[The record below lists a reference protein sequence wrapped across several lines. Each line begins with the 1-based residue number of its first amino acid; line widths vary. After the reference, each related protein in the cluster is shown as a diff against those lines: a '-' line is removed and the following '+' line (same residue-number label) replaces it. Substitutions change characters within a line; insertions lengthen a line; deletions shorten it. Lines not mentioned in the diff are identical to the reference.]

1 MFGIIEDNFSAEGIE
16 DIHFI
21 VWIGFG
27 ILAIVGYLI
36 YIPKKRKLERI
47 KELEDTWPDV
57 LADLS
62 EELRAGMG
70 VESALDSIANRRN
83 DRMGLMLR
91 DAVSDMRDNGF
102 GIAMK
107 NFAAKSESAMI
118 SRIVSI
124 LNVALASSG
133 SIATT
138 LENISEEFWEIYM
151 LRKER
156 IAKTEGTANFIL
168 WGGSVVCP
176 ILLGLIVAVFGS
188 GKAGSFTLEI
198 DLSLLNQSMF
208 FYMMVLGAGGVWMQS
223 VIIQTTNTAI
233 WRMPIYMFLAT
244 TMLLLALKIS
254 II

>member
-1 MFGIIEDNFSAEGIE
+1 MSFLDDLFSG
-16 DIHFI
+16 DGMGQIHGLI
-21 VWIGFG
+21 WIGLG
-27 ILAIVGYLI
+27 IWAIVGLFFYL
-36 YIPKKRKLERI
+36 PAKKKLDQI
-47 KELEDTWPDV
+47 NELEMVWPDV
-57 LADLS
+57 LADLA

-70 VESALDSIANRRN
+70 VESALDAIATGRN

-91 DAVSDMRDNGF
+91 DTVSRMKDDGF
-102 GIAMK
+102 GVAMK
-107 NFAAKSESAMI
+107 DFAKRTESPMI

-124 LNVALASSG
+124 LNIALSSSG
-133 SIATT
+133 SFATT

-156 IAKTEGTANFIL
+156 ISKTQGTANFIL
-168 WGGSVVCP
+168 WGGSIICP

-188 GKAGSFTLEI
+188 GKAGSFTLDIE
-198 DLSLLNQSMF
+198 LSLLNQSMF

-223 VIIQTTNTAI
+223 VILQTTKTAI

>member
-1 MFGIIEDNFSAEGIE
+1 MF
-16 DIHFI
+16 
-21 VWIGFG
+21 
-27 ILAIVGYLI
+27 YL
-36 YIPKKRKLERI
+36 PAKKKQDQI
-47 KELEDTWPDV
+47 NELEMVWPDV
-57 LADLS
+57 LADLA

-70 VESALDSIANRRN
+70 VESALDAIATGRN

-91 DAVSDMRDNGF
+91 DTVSRMRDDGF
-102 GIAMK
+102 GMAMK
-107 NFAAKSESAMI
+107 DFAKRTESPMI

-124 LNVALASSG
+124 LNIALSSSG
-133 SIATT
+133 SFATT

-156 IAKTEGTANFIL
+156 LTKTQGTANFIL

-188 GKAGSFTLEI
+188 GKAGSFTLDIE
-198 DLSLLNQSMF
+198 LGMLNQSMF

-223 VIIQTTNTAI
+223 VILQTTKTAI

-244 TMLLLALKIS
+244 TTLLLALKIS
-254 II
+254 IV

>member
-1 MFGIIEDNFSAEGIE
+1 MSFLDDLFSG
-16 DIHFI
+16 DGMGQIHGLI
-21 VWIGFG
+21 WIGLG
-27 ILAIVGYLI
+27 IWAIVGLFFYL
-36 YIPKKRKLERI
+36 PAKKKLDQI
-47 KELEDTWPDV
+47 NELEMAWPDV
-57 LADLS
+57 LADLA

-70 VESALDSIANRRN
+70 VESALDAIATGRN

-91 DAVSDMRDNGF
+91 DTVSKMRDDGF
-102 GIAMK
+102 GVAMK
-107 NFAAKSESAMI
+107 DFAKRTESPMI

-124 LNVALASSG
+124 LNIALSSSG
-133 SIATT
+133 SFATT

-156 IAKTEGTANFIL
+156 ISKTQGTANFIL
-168 WGGSVVCP
+168 WGGSIICP

-188 GKAGSFTLEI
+188 GKAGSFTLDIE
-198 DLSLLNQSMF
+198 LSLLNQSMF

-223 VIIQTTNTAI
+223 VILQTTKTAI

-244 TMLLLALKIS
+244 TTLLLALKIS

>member
-1 MFGIIEDNFSAEGIE
+1 MSFLDDLFSG
-16 DIHFI
+16 DGMGPIHGLI
-21 VWIGFG
+21 WIGLG
-27 ILAIVGYLI
+27 IWAIVGLLFYL
-36 YIPKKRKLERI
+36 PAKKKQDQINDLEMA
-47 KELEDTWPDV
+47 WPDV
-57 LADLS
+57 LADLA

-70 VESALDSIANRRN
+70 VDSALDAIATGRN

-91 DAVSDMRDNGF
+91 DTVSRMRDDGF
-102 GIAMK
+102 SMAMK
-107 NFAAKSESAMI
+107 DFAKRTESPMI

-124 LNVALASSG
+124 LNIALSSSG
-133 SIATT
+133 SFATT

-156 IAKTEGTANFIL
+156 LTKTQGTANFIL

-188 GKAGSFTLEI
+188 GKAGSFTLDIE
-198 DLSLLNQSMF
+198 LSLLNQSMF

-223 VIIQTTNTAI
+223 VILQTTKTAI

-244 TMLLLALKIS
+244 TTLLLALKIS
-254 II
+254 IV

>member
-1 MFGIIEDNFSAEGIE
+1 M
-16 DIHFI
+16 
-21 VWIGFG
+21 V
-27 ILAIVGYLI
+27 
-36 YIPKKRKLERI
+36 
-47 KELEDTWPDV
+47 WPDV
-57 LADLS
+57 LADLA

-70 VESALDSIANRRN
+70 VESALDAIATGRN

-91 DAVSDMRDNGF
+91 DTVSRMRDDGF
-102 GIAMK
+102 GMAMK
-107 NFAAKSESAMI
+107 DFAKRTESPMI

-124 LNVALASSG
+124 LNIALSSSG
-133 SIATT
+133 SFATT

-156 IAKTEGTANFIL
+156 LTKTQGTANFIL

-188 GKAGSFTLEI
+188 GKAGSFTLDIE
-198 DLSLLNQSMF
+198 LGMLNQSMF

-223 VIIQTTNTAI
+223 VILQTTKTAI

-244 TMLLLALKIS
+244 TTLLLALKIS
-254 II
+254 IV

>member
-1 MFGIIEDNFSAEGIE
+1 MSFLDDLFSG
-16 DIHFI
+16 DGMGQIHGLI
-21 VWIGFG
+21 WIGLG
-27 ILAIVGYLI
+27 IWAIVGLFFYL
-36 YIPKKRKLERI
+36 PAKKKLDQI
-47 KELEDTWPDV
+47 NELEMVWPDV
-57 LADLS
+57 LADLA

-70 VESALDSIANRRN
+70 VESALDAIATGRN

-91 DAVSDMRDNGF
+91 DTVSRMRDDGF
-102 GIAMK
+102 GMAMK
-107 NFAAKSESAMI
+107 DFAKRTESPMI

-124 LNVALASSG
+124 LNIALSSSG
-133 SIATT
+133 SFATT

-156 IAKTEGTANFIL
+156 ISKTQGTANFIL
-168 WGGSVVCP
+168 WGGSIICP

-188 GKAGSFTLEI
+188 GKAGSFTLDIE
-198 DLSLLNQSMF
+198 LSLLNQSMF

-223 VIIQTTNTAI
+223 VILQTTKTAI

-244 TMLLLALKIS
+244 TTLLLALKIS

>member
-1 MFGIIEDNFSAEGIE
+1 MSFLDDLFSG
-16 DIHFI
+16 DGMGQIHGLI
-21 VWIGFG
+21 WIGLG
-27 ILAIVGYLI
+27 IWAIVGLFFYL
-36 YIPKKRKLERI
+36 PAKKKLDQI
-47 KELEDTWPDV
+47 NELEMVWPDV
-57 LADLS
+57 LADLA

-70 VESALDSIANRRN
+70 VESALDAIATGRN

-91 DAVSDMRDNGF
+91 DTVSRMRDDGF
-102 GIAMK
+102 GVAMK
-107 NFAAKSESAMI
+107 DFAKRTESPMI

-124 LNVALASSG
+124 LNIALNSSG
-133 SIATT
+133 SFATT

-156 IAKTEGTANFIL
+156 ITKTQGTANFIL
-168 WGGSVVCP
+168 WGGSIICP

-188 GKAGSFTLEI
+188 GKAGSFTLDIE
-198 DLSLLNQSMF
+198 LSLLNQSMF

-223 VIIQTTNTAI
+223 VILQTTKTAI

-244 TMLLLALKIS
+244 TTLLLALKIS